1 MLRMQGV
8 SKVFQVGEVMTHA
21 LRSIDL
27 SVQEGDFLSITG
39 PSGSGKSTLLNILGL
54 LEGFSGGHYAIGGV
68 DVGGMRDAALSALRN
83 EKIGFVFQAFNLI
96 PDLTIQA
103 NVEVPLRYRGMAAA
117 ECRQRVASALAQV
130 GLGSRMSHYP
140 GELSGGQQQ
149 RAAIARAIAGTPA
162 LLLADEPT
170 GNLDS
175 QMSQGVMEILRELN
189 QGGMTIIMVTHDK
202 ELAACAGRSVH
213 IVDGQI
219 VEVTAQAMQAL
230 CA

>member
-1 MLRMQGV
+1 
-8 SKVFQVGEVMTHA
+8 MTKRTFGRGA
-21 LRSIDL
+21 
-27 SVQEGDFLSITG
+27 
-39 PSGSGKSTLLNILGL
+39 
-54 LEGFSGGHYAIGGV
+54 
-68 DVGGMRDAALSALRN
+68 AALVSVL
-83 EKIGFVFQAFNLI
+83 
-96 PDLTIQA
+96 
-103 NVEVPLRYRGMAAA
+103 
-117 ECRQRVASALAQV
+117 ALAPALVAVPVVDTIKVVEALVPVLDEVRLAQENGDVSGPFEAHVNKLIDALAKV
-130 GLGSRMSHYP
+130 GLGDKTGNHPSR
-140 GELSGGQQQ
+140 LSGGQQQ
-149 RAAIARAIAGTPA
+149 RVAIARAIAGTPA
-162 LLLADEPT
+162 LLLADEST